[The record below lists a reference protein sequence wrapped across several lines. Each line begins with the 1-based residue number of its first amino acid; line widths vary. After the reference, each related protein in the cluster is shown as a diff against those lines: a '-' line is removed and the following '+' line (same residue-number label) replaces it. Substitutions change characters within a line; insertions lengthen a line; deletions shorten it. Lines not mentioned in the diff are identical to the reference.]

1 MLSSFNET
9 GYPIEN
15 VDPYAAPN
23 QLSTTTTTT
32 TTEIWDNQAFQNLF
46 ITLDRK

>member
-1 MLSSFNET
+1 MLSSFNEA

-32 TTEIWDNQAFQNLF
+32 ETWDNQAFQNLF
-46 ITLDRK
+46 ITMDKK

>member
-32 TTEIWDNQAFQNLF
+32 TEIWDNQAFQNLF